1 MMGLLVYKEKLK
13 NFYAEHEFYVNPII
27 KFISA
32 FIALTL
38 IKKNVGYNDLL
49 TMWPVIMGISVIMAF
64 MPWTIIIT
72 ALTAIMCINIFT
84 LSIELGA
91 LVVIILLIML
101 LLYFRFTP
109 TQGIFVL
116 FVPMAFFLKIPYIV
130 PIIAGLICTPVS
142 IVSVTFGTIVYYM
155 IAVIGKNADAI
166 QNVASEGTV
175 YVDGMDTKD
184 ADNILKVR
192 QTAGMVFQNPDNQ
205 IVGTLVDEEVGF
217 GPENIGVPTEE
228 IWERVEKSLKAVGMY
243 KFRNAS
249 PNKLSG
255 GQKQRVAIAGIVAM
269 KPKCIVLDEPTAM
282 LDPLGRKE
290 VINVLHELNQK
301 EGVTIILITHYMEEV
316 IDADH
321 VFVMDGGKL
330 VMEGTPRQVFSQVD
344 KLKSLRLDVPQVT
357 ELAYELKKAGLP
369 VKDGIIRNEEL
380 VEELKRLDNN

>member
-27 KFISA
+27 KFIRA

-64 MPWTIIIT
+64 MPWTIIIA

-142 IVSVTFGTIVYYM
+142 IVSVTFGTIVY
-155 IAVIGKNADAI
+155 
-166 QNVASEGTV
+166 
-175 YVDGMDTKD
+175 
-184 ADNILKVR
+184 
-192 QTAGMVFQNPDNQ
+192 
-205 IVGTLVDEEVGF
+205 
-217 GPENIGVPTEE
+217 
-228 IWERVEKSLKAVGMY
+228 
-243 KFRNAS
+243 
-249 PNKLSG
+249 
-255 GQKQRVAIAGIVAM
+255 
-269 KPKCIVLDEPTAM
+269 
-282 LDPLGRKE
+282 
-290 VINVLHELNQK
+290 
-301 EGVTIILITHYMEEV
+301 
-316 IDADH
+316 
-321 VFVMDGGKL
+321 
-330 VMEGTPRQVFSQVD
+330 
-344 KLKSLRLDVPQVT
+344 
-357 ELAYELKKAGLP
+357 
-369 VKDGIIRNEEL
+369 
-380 VEELKRLDNN
+380 